1 MECGDPSPLWMAALP
16 LLIDLRRRSLTTP
29 QPQEILEA
37 ALGLPDDDRFQLVA
51 QLLESFRNDS
61 FGASL
66 DDPDLPEELD
76 RRFADTEG
84 AVSVSGQWDT
94 N

>member
-1 MECGDPSPLWMAALP
+1 M
-16 LLIDLRRRSLTTP
+16 T

-51 QLLESFRNDS
+51 QLLESFPNDRS
-61 FGASL
+61 GASL
-66 DDPDLPEELD
+66 DDPDLLEELD
-76 RRFADTEG
+76 RRFADTES
-84 AVSVSGQWDT
+84 AVPLSNLWDK

>member
-1 MECGDPSPLWMAALP
+1 M
-16 LLIDLRRRSLTTP
+16 T

-51 QLLESFRNDS
+51 QLLESFPNDS
-61 FGASL
+61 FGVSL
-66 DDPDLPEELD
+66 DDSNLLEELD

-84 AVSVSGQWDT
+84 AVSVSGLWDK

>member
-1 MECGDPSPLWMAALP
+1 M
-16 LLIDLRRRSLTTP
+16 T

-37 ALGLPDDDRFQLVA
+37 ALGLPDDDRFQLVT
-51 QLLESFRNDS
+51 QLLESFPYDS
-61 FGASL
+61 TGVSL
-66 DDPDLPEELD
+66 DDPDLLEELD

-84 AVSVSGQWDT
+84 AVSLSKLWDK